1 MKKVVIILLCCIML
15 LPGVIASAATNTVSI
30 MDMAGLLN
38 ETEEYRLENKTVYS
52 EEEVRIYILTTD
64 SLDGQSP
71 DELVDGYFQ
80 SSAASAVVF
89 FVSVEDREWRV
100 VAYGIAADLISD
112 REIDAMGDAVVPSL
126 TAGEYYEAFD
136 LWLDILPQYMQTGSE
151 YSAISFAVALLIGA
165 AVGGIVILI
174 MRGGM
179 KTANPQSSAS
189 DYLKQG
195 SFHLSIKQDWFL
207 YSRVTK
213 TPRPKNNNSSGG
225 GGGRRSGGGRF

>member
-1 MKKVVIILLCCIML
+1 MKKIVMILLCCVML
-15 LPGVIASAATNTVSI
+15 LPCVIASATSNTVSVV
-30 MDMAGLLN
+30 DTADLLSAN
-38 ETEEYRLENKTVYS
+38 EEYRLENKSVIL
-52 EEEVRIYILTTD
+52 EEEVAIYILTTN
-64 SLDGQSP
+64 SLDGKSP
-71 DELVDGYFQ
+71 DQYVDDYFQ

-89 FVSVEDREWRV
+89 FVSMEDRDWLV
-100 VAYGIAADLISD
+100 VAYGRAANLITD
-112 REIDAMGDAVVPSL
+112 GEIDAMDDAVVPSL
-126 TAGEYYEAFD
+126 SAGEYYEAFNR
-136 LWLDILPQYMQTGSE
+136 WLEILPQYMQPGST
-151 YSAISFAVALLIGA
+151 YSVNKLAVALVIGA

-195 SFHLSIKQDWFL
+195 SFRLNIKQDWFL

-225 GGGRRSGGGRF
+225 GRRSGGGKF